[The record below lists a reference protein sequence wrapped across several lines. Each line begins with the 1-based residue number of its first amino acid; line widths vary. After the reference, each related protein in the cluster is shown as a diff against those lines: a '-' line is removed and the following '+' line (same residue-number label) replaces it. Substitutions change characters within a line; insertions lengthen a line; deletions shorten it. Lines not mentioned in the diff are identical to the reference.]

1 MKAMTFVGYLS
12 LLRDKICSGIRWRI
26 NAWADRVGVRH
37 VVNRQPSYKLPNN
50 RYDAARYWGDRHAK
64 YRGGFRGVGNV
75 GLTEEENI
83 QDYLRA
89 AGTMAEQLRAV
100 RCNPRGKSMLDI
112 GCGNGFWTGVFREWG
127 VAAYTGIDITDA
139 LFKGLRHRHPRF
151 DFICG
156 DFTQM
161 PLSGKF
167 DLITMI
173 DVTQHV
179 TDDGQL
185 ARMLGRVPSVLS
197 SDGVFV
203 VTFWNEQRPQENFY
217 ETFRP
222 FDFYVQTLSGMIHTE
237 PLRFRDKFIAAF
249 QLPGRRPDTS
259 ITAPLPPQS
268 ARRIAEEILPA

>member
-1 MKAMTFVGYLS
+1 MTGSV
-12 LLRDKICSGIRWRI
+12 IRWF
-26 NAWADRVGVRH
+26 ADGVRWRYRH
-37 VVNRQPSYKLPNN
+37 LIQRLDLSSARKAARPNPYVSDGQA
-50 RYDAARYWGDRHAK
+50 YDAARYWGDRHTK

-75 GLTEEENI
+75 GLSEEENI

-89 AGTMAEQLRAV
+89 AGTMAAQLGAI
-100 RCNPRGKSMLDI
+100 RCDPRGKSMLDI

-139 LFKGLRHRHPRF
+139 LFDGLRRRHPRF
-151 DFICG
+151 EFICG
-156 DFTQM
+156 DFTQI
-161 PLSGKF
+161 PLSRQF

-197 SDGVFV
+197 RDGVFI
-203 VTFWNEQRPQENFY
+203 VTFWNEQRPQEHFY

-237 PLRFRDKFIAAF
+237 PMRFRDKFIAAF
-249 QLPGRRPDTS
+249 HHPGRRPD
-259 ITAPLPPQS
+259 IGNVEPLRAQS